1 MVSAFH
7 EFSDTYDEFS
17 DRFPDHPLLDEVRN
31 HLLHRRYPSDD
42 WLKARTKKMK
52 QLMVPVWLRAK

>member
-1 MVSAFH
+1 MASAFH
-7 EFSDTYDEFS
+7 EFSDTYEKF
-17 DRFPDHPLLDEVRN
+17 REKFPDHPILDEVRN

-42 WLKARTKKMK
+42 WLKARTNKMK